1 MQKTINIIIVLI
13 FLICVT
19 ACRKVINI
27 DLNAASPKY
36 VIEGAVTD
44 AAGPYQVKIT
54 QTKNFSENNIF
65 AGVSGA
71 QVTISDNAG
80 NTSLLT
86 EGAAGYYTTTG
97 ITGVPGRTYYL
108 SVKIG
113 NETFNAVSIMP
124 AAVNFDTLYVEN
136 YTEFGDTLRT
146 ATVGY
151 KDPATV
157 KNYYRHVMYINNKY
171 LKDIFISNDE
181 LNDGKNVE
189 QAIFSNGDTGI
200 KQGDSVKVEMQCIDE
215 HVYKYFF
222 TLMQT
227 ISQNSAA
234 PTNPVNNIEGAL
246 GYFSAHSVQVK
257 RTKS

>member
-1 MQKTINIIIVLI
+1 MQTHKILVTALI
-13 FLICVT
+13 LLVCAT
-19 ACRKVINI
+19 ACRKVIHV
-27 DLNAASPKY
+27 DLNSASPKY
-36 VIEGAVTD
+36 VIEAAITD
-44 AAGPYQVKIT
+44 APGPYQVKIT
-54 QTKNFSENNIF
+54 QTRNFSDNNTF

-86 EGAAGYYTTTG
+86 EAAPGYYHTAG

-108 SVKIG
+108 SVTVG
-113 NETFNAVSIMP
+113 NETFNAVSTMP
-124 AAVNFDTLYVEN
+124 APVPFDTLYIEN

-151 KDPATV
+151 KDPPAV
-157 KNYYRHVMYINNKY
+157 KNYYRHVMYINNNYVKE
-171 LKDIFISNDE
+171 IFIGDDE
-181 LNDGKNVE
+181 LSDGKEVG
-189 QAIFSNGDTGI
+189 QAIFSNGDKAI
-200 KQGDSVKVEMQCIDE
+200 KRGDSVKVEMQCIDE

-222 TLMQT
+222 TLIQT

-234 PTNPVNNIEGAL
+234 PTNPVNNIQGAL